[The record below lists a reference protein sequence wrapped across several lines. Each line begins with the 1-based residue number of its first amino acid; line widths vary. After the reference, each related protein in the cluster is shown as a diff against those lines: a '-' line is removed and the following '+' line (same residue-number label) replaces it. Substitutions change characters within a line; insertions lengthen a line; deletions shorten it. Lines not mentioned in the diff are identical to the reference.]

1 MDNLLNQ
8 KQDKSCIQ
16 FDEDLTNIKS
26 IFENNNKNMVYILN
40 KFLNSCAEM
49 NLDEI
54 VNYVTELNKN
64 HNEELINLPNFK
76 ENQNKLILILELIK
90 KKVSNNEFDKLL
102 DNFLQEKEL
111 DDEIKD
117 ELNEL
122 DKDKELNKT
131 LENNFGEFSNI
142 NKLFGLVKDLTS
154 DNQIDFNKLTD
165 KDYFNNIVKNIEEKE
180 DNLCN
185 SEEICKIVE
194 NNPVLKNIYDQL
206 INRIEN
212 NENIDF
218 DFVKDISEKI
228 AKNL

>member
-1 MDNLLNQ
+1 MSQKNRNKKNILKLYKLL
-8 KQDKSCIQ
+8 KTIYDKNEK
-16 FDEDLTNIKS
+16 D
-26 IFENNNKNMVYILN
+26 NKNEKYEIL
-40 KFLNSCAEM
+40 K
-49 NLDEI
+49 
-54 VNYVTELNKN
+54 KN
-64 HNEELINLPNFK
+64 
-76 ENQNKLILILELIK
+76 ILEI
-90 KKVSNNEFDKLL
+90 
-102 DNFLQEKEL
+102 QEKEL